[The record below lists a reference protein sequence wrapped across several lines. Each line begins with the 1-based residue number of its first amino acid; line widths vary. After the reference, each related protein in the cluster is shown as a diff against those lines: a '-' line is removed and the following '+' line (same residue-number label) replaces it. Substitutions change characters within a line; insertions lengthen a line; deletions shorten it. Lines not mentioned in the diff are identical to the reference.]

1 MTEYLQNDELEKLFA
16 SITNLRDRLL
26 ARFLYES
33 GCTVSEA
40 SELKTTGIHS
50 DGAVQF
56 PDRKAVISSELA
68 QELLKQAGSH
78 VFHTRQTESIT
89 PKRIQQILKPYIAAV
104 HKGKVTPH
112 ILRYTHII
120 NAYKHGVQLHAI
132 SQQTGLTPVRLGQ
145 ILADVPVQKGY
156 GLFFEKGGKQ

>member
-1 MTEYLQNDELEKLFA
+1 MTEHLQHDELEKLFA
-16 SITNLRDRLL
+16 SIATARDRLL

-40 SELKTTGIHS
+40 SGLRTTAVRP
-50 DGAVQF
+50 DGTVQF
-56 PDRKAVISSELA
+56 PDRKAVISPGLASELL
-68 QELLKQAGSH
+68 QQAGTH
-78 VFHTRQTESIT
+78 VFHTRQTASIT
-89 PKRIQQILKPYIAAV
+89 AKRIQQILKPYISAV
-104 HKGKVTPH
+104 HRGKTTPH

-120 NAYKHGVQLHAI
+120 DAYRRGVQLSAI
-132 SQQTGLTPVRLGQ
+132 SQQTGLTSVRLGQ